1 MNADQEPP
9 AVRWPHA
16 LRFWAWLGCVSFG
29 GPAAQIATMHDELV
43 VRRRWLTQERFDH
56 ALGFCTLLPG
66 PEAQQLAAYSGW
78 LLHGARGGLAAGI
91 LFVLPGAL
99 LLLLLAWIYVAFGTV
114 PAVAAVLWGAKAIV
128 VALVGQA
135 LVRVGRRALRTPWHA
150 LLALLAFAAAL
161 TATVPFPWVV
171 VAAALA
177 GTWLPGQAANAS
189 AVLPPHPAATWRRT
203 LRVLAIGLA
212 LWWLPLSLLTGDRTV
227 LAREQFVFFS
237 TTAVVTFGGAY
248 AVLAHV
254 LDAAAGPLGWLTPT
268 QAIDGLALAE
278 TTPGPLLLVLE
289 FVAFVSGHQHPGPL
303 LPVGAA
309 LLSAA
314 VALWATFVPAL
325 LFVFLGAPW
334 IETLRGNRIAAR
346 MLAGITAAVF
356 GVLAHLAIA
365 IARAVLWP
373 IHGTERVFDLHAAL
387 LAAPALAL
395 LLTRKFPVLV
405 LVGIGA
411 GVGLLRHLL
420 TVLR

>member
-1 MNADQEPP
+1 MNRTGTA
-9 AVRWPHA
+9 AVGFA
-16 LRFWAWLGCVSFG
+16 EAVRFWAWLGCVSFG

-43 VRRRWLTQERFDH
+43 VRRRWLSDEQFDH

-99 LLLLLAWIYVAFGTV
+99 LLLLLAWIYVAFGTA
-114 PAVAAVLWGAKAIV
+114 PAVIAVLWGAKAVV

-135 LVRVGRRALRTPWHA
+135 LLRIGGRALRTPLHA
-150 LLALLAFAAAL
+150 LLALFAFAAAI

-177 GTWLPGQAANAS
+177 GACLPGPTPNATS
-189 AVLPPHPAATWRRT
+189 VLPPHPAATWART
-203 LRVLAIGLA
+203 LRVLALGLA
-212 LWWLPLSLLTGDRTV
+212 VWWLPFLLLRGEPTA
-227 LAREQFVFFS
+227 LARDQFVFFS

-254 LDAAAGPLGWLTPT
+254 LDAAAGPLGWLTPA

-289 FVAFVSGHQHPGPL
+289 FVAFVSGHQHPGS
-303 LPVGAA
+303 LPPTGAA

-325 LFVFLGAPW
+325 WFVFLGAPW
-334 IETLRGNRIAAR
+334 LETLRGHRIAAR
-346 MLAGITAAVF
+346 MLSGVTAAVF
-356 GVLAHLAIA
+356 GVLAHLAIT
-365 IARAVLWP
+365 IGRAVLWP
-373 IHGTERVFDLHAAL
+373 SHGSERSLDLPAAL
-387 LAAPALAL
+387 VAAAALAL
-395 LLTRKFPVLV
+395 PWLRKTSALL

-411 GVGLLRHLL
+411 SVGLLRHLL
-420 TVLR
+420 T